1 MRILIFFLGI
11 SFLISSC
18 GGRKVEERREETLL
32 SDQKALAVASLRRG
46 NLQQAVTDINK
57 AEEMN
62 KNDPDVHLIK
72 GLIYFALKD
81 YAQAEASYKKAIQIK
96 PDYSEARFNLCN
108 LYFTLSNLD
117 GAIEQ
122 CSKAASDPVYKSRVN
137 ALTLLGT
144 VYFRKGDVDRAKSY
158 YDQALQINPAFVYTH
173 NELGKLYMATGKE
186 EEAIKEFKIAVD
198 GFNLYDEAYYNLG
211 LAYLKVGKTTDACL
225 SFSRVVEISPNS
237 VLGLNSKS
245 YLSTVCNK
253 QS

>member
-1 MRILIFFLGI
+1 M
-11 SFLISSC
+11 
-18 GGRKVEERREETLL
+18 L

-46 NLQQAVTDINK
+46 NLQQAFTDINK

-81 YAQAEASYKKAIQIK
+81 YAQAEASYKKAIELK
-96 PDYSEARFNLCN
+96 PAYSEARLNLCN
-108 LYFTLSNLD
+108 LYLTLSNLD

-144 VYFRKGDVDRAKSY
+144 VYFRKGDVDRAKDY

-225 SFSRVVEISPNS
+225 SFNRVVEISPNS

-253 QS
+253 QG

>member
-11 SFLISSC
+11 SFLLSSC
-18 GGRKVEERREETLL
+18 GGRKVEEKREETLL

-46 NLQQAVTDINK
+46 NFQQAVTDINK
-57 AEEMN
+57 AEEMDG
-62 KNDPDVHLIK
+62 NDPDVHLIK
-72 GLIYFALKD
+72 GVIYYALKD
-81 YAQAEASYKKAIQIK
+81 YAQAESSYKRAIALK

-108 LYFTLSNLD
+108 LYLTLSNLD

-122 CSKAASDPVYKSRVN
+122 CSKAAADPVYKLRVN
-137 ALTLLGT
+137 AITSLGT
-144 VYFRKGDVDRAKSY
+144 AYFRKGDIKRAEEY
-158 YDQALQINPAFVYTH
+158 YNQALQINPAFVYAH
-173 NELGKLYMATGKE
+173 NELGKLYMATGRE

-225 SFSRVVEISPNS
+225 SFNRVVEISPNS